1 MCPLCFT
8 LYLYIVWYIFIIN
21 FYCFRECLPKQTKLR
36 ISQFIGTINEANKI
50 ILQTWKTNEEM
61 LFPVFSVNC
70 HSKNHANNRTKFS
83 MELLQ
88 KMCINEYLWDNV
100 WNHYNLDF
108 DMWYGYNSFSNRLHC
123 HITEVYAPFLSYSWP
138 RKSLNIE

>member
-1 MCPLCFT
+1 M
-8 LYLYIVWYIFIIN
+8 
-21 FYCFRECLPKQTKLR
+21 PKQTKLR

-70 HSKNHANNRTKFS
+70 HSKNHANNRAKFS
-83 MELLQ
+83 MEFLR
-88 KMCINEYLWDNV
+88 KMCISEYLLDNA

-108 DMWYGYNSFSNRLHC
+108 DRTAQILCDMG
-123 HITEVYAPFLSYSWP
+123 IIV
-138 RKSLNIE
+138 